1 MEKCIYQNALRTL
14 FVLCISLNSFAKGNS
29 KHPATGE
36 KQINIKKIG
45 LDFIE
50 NKGQWNAEAKFKAE
64 IPDGALF
71 LTDKGFVFNYASRE
85 DLDKLDG
92 HHDPDHKHSNKE
104 ASAEVVH
111 LHAYKVNFTGANAG
125 IKYAYE
131 DKRYAYH
138 NYFFG
143 SDKSKWAGNVGLYG
157 KVTQQNIY
165 NGIDAKIYSKGN
177 SLKYDFVVSPGAD
190 ISQIKLSFDGVTP
203 VLRTD
208 GSLYI
213 KTSVNEITE
222 LAPYTYQVIDGREI
236 TVKCNY
242 KLDKGVLTFECPE
255 GYDKSQALIIDPVL
269 VFATYSGGTGAGNGY
284 YAYST
289 TYDDDGNMYASSG
302 AYQFGWPTTVGAY
315 QTVFNGAQNSGLS
328 REVGINKYNATG
340 STLIYSTYY
349 GGNSNEFPHALKV
362 NNNGELVL
370 IGSTNS
376 INLPVTAG
384 SYDNSLGGGSDIF
397 VAHFNSTGTG
407 LIGATYLGGNNIEP
421 TAFSFNG
428 TNPITD
434 NNAGYSS
441 PMELTFDA
449 NDNIWVVG
457 NTNSADINIIGNNSQ
472 NTYSI
477 KKWICQ
483 GSTYV
488 FGTMILNTS
497 GNYVQTFT
505 TTSGCDS
512 VVKLNLT
519 VGAQITS
526 TVTASVCPGS
536 SYTFGTQSLTIAG
549 TYTHTFVSTLGCD
562 SVVTLT
568 LFVKPYITNSV
579 AKTLCPGTSYTFG
592 PAVLTTAG
600 TYVDTF
606 TSTGCDSIVTLTL
619 SVNPYI
625 THTASE
631 SICAGKSY
639 VFGTDTLTTA
649 GTYIDT
655 FSTSGCDSIVT
666 FNLTI
671 GTQSTYTYYKTICQG
686 GSYQFGTQTLNSSGT
701 YTATF
706 PTSSCDSA
714 VTLVLSVRAN
724 THDTVALSICQ
735 GTSYIFG
742 PDTLLSAGTYTHTF
756 ATGAGCDSTVT
767 LQLNFNPY
775 ITTFITDSVCYGG
788 SYTFGTQVLT
798 TAGTYMNFYPTAACD
813 SVVTLTLSIIPQD
826 TVTFTENYCSGSN
839 YYFGGNILTA
849 PGMYFHTFTSATGCD
864 SVVRLI
870 LTGPWTN
877 SDILSGGIDV
887 VLFKLDPTC
896 ANMLYSGY
904 LGGTG
909 NESPTGLI
917 INNQGNLIIS
927 GITTSNDF
935 PTTSGTLNPAALGN
949 GDGFVSIVNPNYGT
963 MVRSTYLGTAGV
975 DQAVAVQ
982 VDNQDNVYVLGRT
995 TGNYPISPGVW
1006 TGDVNGD
1013 VFVDKLDPVLETSI
1027 LSTRAGNPQAG
1038 TRFFPSSFL
1047 IDICQNVYIAGYY
1060 AQGGMPLTPDAQQVA
1075 QAPFWFG
1082 VIQPDFTGLFYGSYF
1097 GVAGDHGHCG
1107 VSRMDPNGIVYQSIC
1122 CSSNAYPG
1130 TTPAS
1135 YAPNKAAGIGQ
1146 DIVSFKFNFEAT
1158 GVHSNFELAP
1168 NQNDTGCAPY
1178 TIQMV
1183 NTSSSATSYIWD
1195 FGDGSPL
1202 VTAIAPSHTYV
1213 DSGTYKIMLHAINPN
1228 TCITDDTAYMTITV
1242 LKTEMPDIVLNDTV
1256 LCSFEQSID
1265 LTVLINNPTSNN
1277 TISWGPAAGLL
1288 SAPNLATVSVDPSVN
1303 AVYYVVVKD
1312 TIPGICGFS
1321 ASDTVHID
1329 LAPRVLDILNN
1340 DTVVCQGATIQIR
1353 GSGTPAYQYRWS
1365 PATGVSDTG
1374 ILEPIITVN
1383 QPNIYT
1389 VTGSY
1394 YACPDTTV
1402 TINIGMHYI
1411 PQIEMSGNIYVCQG
1425 TQVAIESNVSPYRN
1439 DYIYEWTPATPNLSS
1454 STAPN
1459 ITFIADTSITYRL
1472 HVETPIGCEDSDSV
1486 RVTVYPGGFGAVAS
1500 DTGYCPG
1507 NKADLWATG
1516 GASYSWTPAYGLS
1529 DPSVANPVAN
1539 PQTTTDYTVLI
1550 TDIHNCVDTEYV
1562 SVQVYPQA
1570 IIELPDSV
1578 NIYPGE
1584 KYHLQ
1589 PGTNAL
1595 YFKWF
1600 PPSGIN
1606 DINIADPLLYPEVRT
1621 RYFVT
1626 ATTEHDCMILD
1637 SLDILVKE
1645 TVIDMPNAFA
1655 PSGTNN
1661 LFKPSKRG
1669 IANLKEFSIYNRWGN
1684 KVYSSA
1690 NIDEGWDGTYNGKEQ
1705 PMGVYIYTI
1714 EAISDKGTPFVK
1726 KGNVTLIR

>member
-29 KHPATGE
+29 KHHATGE
-36 KQINIKKIG
+36 RQINTKKVG

-50 NKGQWNAEAKFKAE
+50 NKGQWNSEAKFKAE
-64 IPDGALF
+64 IPNGALF

-85 DLDKLDG
+85 DLSKLDE
-92 HHDPDHKHSNKE
+92 HNDPDHKSTAKE
-104 ASAEVVH
+104 TNQGVVH
-111 LHAYKVNFTGANAG
+111 FHAYKVNFTGANTG
-125 IKYAYE
+125 VKYAYE

-143 SDKSKWAGNVGLYG
+143 NDKSKWAGNVGLYG
-157 KVTQQNIY
+157 KITQQNIY

-177 SLKYDFVVSPGAD
+177 SLKYDFVVNPGGD

-203 VLRTD
+203 VLRPD

-222 LAPYTYQVIDGREI
+222 LAPYTYQMIDGKEKA
-236 TVKCNY
+236 VKCNY
-242 KLDKGVLTFECPE
+242 KLEKGVLTFECPE
-255 GYDKSQALIIDPVL
+255 GYDKTQTLIIDPVL

-315 QTVFNGAQNSGLS
+315 QAVFNGVQNSGLS

-349 GGNSNEFPHALKV
+349 GGNLNEFPHALKV
-362 NNNGELVL
+362 NHNGELVL

-376 INLPVTAG
+376 ANLPVTAG
-384 SYDNSLGGGSDIF
+384 SYDNSLGGASDMF

-407 LIGATYLGGNNIEP
+407 LIGATYLGGSNVEP
-421 TAFSFNG
+421 TAFSFFG

-449 NDNIWVVG
+449 SDNIWVVG
-457 NTNSADINIIGNNSQ
+457 NTNSADINIVGNNSQ
-472 NTYSI
+472 NTYSV

-488 FGTMILNTS
+488 FGTLILNTS

-505 TTSGCDS
+505 TASGCDS

-519 VGAQITS
+519 VGQQITN
-526 TVTASVCPGS
+526 TVSKSICPGS
-536 SYTFGTQSLTIAG
+536 SYTFGTQNLTIAG
-549 TYTHTFVSTLGCD
+549 TYTHTFASSLGCD
-562 SVVTLT
+562 SVVTLN
-568 LFVKPYITNSV
+568 LFVKPYIISNIS
-579 AKTLCPGTSYTFG
+579 KTLCPGTSYTFG
-592 PAVLTTAG
+592 SAVLTTGG

-606 TSTGCDSIVTLTL
+606 ASTGCDSIVTLTL

-625 THTASE
+625 VHTVTE
-631 SICAGKSY
+631 SVCAGKGY
-639 VFGTDTLTTA
+639 VFGTDTLTAA
-649 GTYIDT
+649 GTYTDT
-655 FSTSGCDSIVT
+655 FSTSGCDSIAT
-666 FNLTI
+666 LNLTI
-671 GTQSTYTYYKTICQG
+671 GTQSTYTYYPTICQG
-686 GSYQFGTQTLNSSGT
+686 GNYQFGSQTLNTAGT
-701 YTATF
+701 YIDTF
-706 PTSSCDSA
+706 STSSCDSV

-724 THDTVALSICQ
+724 TYDTVALSICQ

-742 PDTLLSAGTYTHTF
+742 PDTLLSADTYTHTF
-756 ATGAGCDSTVT
+756 TTTNGCDSTVT
-767 LQLNFNPY
+767 LELNFNPY
-775 ITTFITDSVCYGG
+775 IATFITDSVCFGG
-788 SYTFGTQVLT
+788 SYTFGTQILT
-798 TAGTYMNFYPTAACD
+798 TAGTYLNFYPTTGCD

-849 PGMYFHTFTSATGCD
+849 PGMYYHTFTSAPGCD

-896 ANMLYSGY
+896 SNMLYSGY
-904 LGGTG
+904 LGGSSD
-909 NESPTGLI
+909 ESPTGLI
-917 INNQGNLIIS
+917 INNQGNIVIS
-927 GITTSNDF
+927 GITNSNDF
-935 PTTSGTLNPAALGN
+935 RTTAGTLNPAALGST
-949 GDGFVSIVNPNYGT
+949 DGFVSIINPNYGT
-963 MVRSTYLGTAGV
+963 MVRSTYLGTASV

-982 VDNQDNVYVLGRT
+982 VDNNDNVYVLGRT

-1013 VFVDKLDPVLETSI
+1013 VFVDKLDPNLQTSI

-1038 TRFFPSSFL
+1038 GRFFPSSFL

-1060 AQGGMPLTPDAQQVA
+1060 ANAGMPLTPDAQQVA

-1130 TTPAS
+1130 TTPTS

-1178 TIQMV
+1178 TVQMV
-1183 NTSSSATSYIWD
+1183 NTSNAATSYVWN
-1195 FGDGSPL
+1195 FGDGTPL
-1202 VTAIAPSHTYV
+1202 VTTAAPSHTYT
-1213 DSGTYKIMLHAINPN
+1213 DSGTFVITLYAHNPN
-1228 TCITDDTAYMTITV
+1228 TCITDDTAYMTIRV
-1242 LKTEMPDIVLNDTV
+1242 LKTAMPDIVLNDTV

-1277 TISWGPAAGLL
+1277 VISWGPAAGIL

-1303 AVYYVVVKD
+1303 TTYYVTVKD

-1340 DTVVCQGATIQIR
+1340 DTVVCEGATIQIR
-1353 GSGTPAYQYRWS
+1353 GTGTPAYRYHWS
-1365 PATGVSDTG
+1365 PAIGVSDTG

-1402 TINIGMHYI
+1402 TISIGMHYI
-1411 PQIEMSGNIYVCQG
+1411 PEIEISGNIYVCQG
-1425 TQVAIESNVSPYRN
+1425 TQVALESNVSPYRS
-1439 DYIYEWTPATPNLSS
+1439 DYIYQWSPATPNLSS
-1454 STAPN
+1454 STTPN
-1459 ITFIADTSITYRL
+1459 VTFIADTSITYRL
-1472 HVETPIGCEDSDSV
+1472 HVETPIGCEDDDSV
-1486 RVTVYPGGFGAVAS
+1486 RVTVYPGGFGEAAS

-1516 GASYSWTPAYGLS
+1516 GAHYSWTPAYGLS
-1529 DPSVANPVAN
+1529 DPSLSNPVAN
-1539 PQTTTDYTVLI
+1539 PQTSTDYTVLI

-1570 IIELPDSV
+1570 VIELPDSV

-1589 PGTNAL
+1589 PGTNAT

-1606 DINIADPLLYPEVRT
+1606 DVNISDPLLYPEVRT

-1626 ATTEHDCMILD
+1626 ATTEYGCMILD

-1655 PSGTNN
+1655 PSGTNK

-1690 NIDEGWDGTYNGKEQ
+1690 NIEEGWDGTFNGQPQ
-1705 PMGVYIYTI
+1705 PMGVYVYTI
-1714 EAISDKGTPFVK
+1714 DAVSDKGTPFVK